1 MNRLSEE
8 EKTRRWKSKMRKKF
22 QLVIYA
28 TDRNAI
34 LIYLAKIV
42 GSELKYKYWSEG
54 GPGCQG
60 LLKYR
65 LVNIP
70 KPKKA
75 KPAEKVY
82 VPPAAPADSTGT
94 PPPETKVENT
104 TAVKTESEGGAI

>member
-1 MNRLSEE
+1 
-8 EKTRRWKSKMRKKF
+8 MRKKF

-54 GPGCQG
+54 GPGCPG

-75 KPAEKVY
+75 KPAEKV
-82 VPPAAPADSTGT
+82 VDPEKSSAETTTPAILPDTNTGT
-94 PPPETKVENT
+94 PPPETNVENT
-104 TAVKTESEGGAI
+104 SDAGTGKTEGGAI